1 MQLVSSRARVE
12 SRQSWISGGTPVS
25 SLLSYLIHPRHLR
38 ELYILFLSF
47 SYIFLNFWI
56 SGEFWLVELNLVNV
70 CYMDWIL
77 YWPKGEDRMYEQLK
91 SVPGFL
97 KTILP
102 PCSNPSVILLHL
114 TFIPGCSYLNRGYKS
129 IFCTVFLYF
138 KLFDVSYQIIL
149 VEQKLV
155 LRT

>member
-12 SRQSWISGGTPVS
+12 SRQSWISGGAPVS
-25 SLLSYLIHPRHLR
+25 SLLSYLIHPRHQR

-47 SYIFLNFWI
+47 SYIFLTFWI

-77 YWPKGEDRMYEQLK
+77 YWQKGEDHMYEQLK
-91 SVPGFL
+91 SVTGFL

-102 PCSNPSVILLHL
+102 PCSNPSVFYTLDFHILIGDINPY
-114 TFIPGCSYLNRGYKS
+114 FIQFSYISNYLICFLS
-129 IFCTVFLYF
+129 IL
-138 KLFDVSYQIIL
+138 I
-149 VEQKLV
+149 EQKLV